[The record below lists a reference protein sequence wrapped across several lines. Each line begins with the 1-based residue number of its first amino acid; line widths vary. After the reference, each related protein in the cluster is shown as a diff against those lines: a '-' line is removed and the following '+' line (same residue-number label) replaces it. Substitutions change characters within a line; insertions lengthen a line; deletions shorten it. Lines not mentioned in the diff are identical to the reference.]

1 MSLCEGEDCKPAER
15 RDILNSGSQQ
25 ASVHTLVAHRC
36 SWEGSCREIFPDFDF
51 WLYVLNARLSSSDIC
66 GTYEKHCSAASF
78 EQQIGAWCGHS
89 SLNAAFEAT
98 RTWAQSLL
106 VSTSLPIDAR
116 KVQGL
121 ISVAN
126 CTFFKAKAAKGAP
139 LAVMSV
145 GTWDV
150 SAVTRW
156 LESIGF
162 EEFAAQFAKEKI
174 DGEVLQSLT
183 MADLQQLKMPLG
195 QAKKLLEFIVEMK
208 AHQRMS
214 QPRSTWSAGDAK
226 RLPPLLGTPDV
237 VPESNCVVIL
247 LMGPPGSGKSTIGG
261 QLAEILGGEHFDLG
275 VHLRRGSKAQPT
287 SLLINFIYEAM
298 EKGKKKMGSGPHF
311 AFVNG
316 YPRMM
321 DGFNLWEE
329 LDKVLKPSLVMVL
342 EAPDDI
348 LQVRLMERARKDEQ
362 SFEDRMAFYRAET
375 DPVIT
380 AYHDLG
386 RTRFIDAFGH
396 SINFVVA
403 SALFH
408 LQTTVVFAC
417 GEAEKYGKVC
427 DAVLGMGLPHQMS
440 CLNVDEMSGSSE
452 AVVGT
457 ILSTVKAKPGQV
469 VLLKGF
475 PRNKADLQAWRSVE
489 VLLVLDFDSGMD
501 FSGYFSRRF
510 YDGEPSTVDTIG
522 KLLQSCQPLHVAV
535 PFAAIASLR
544 NWMDSS
550 RYARWWDTRQFET
563 FLLDYVS
570 YIKGQVNKHKNSP
583 SLYVRPSECPS
594 LGAWLVWLTHLLHA
608 DSYGRFC
615 DQYLKRTVGPL
626 PPPISSGLTK
636 SLPRKQFERFSGAE
650 GFVSLE
656 PDALVS
662 TPLAFVDGLASI
674 HRAGLH
680 PLGDP
685 RALTLDMYYQRG
697 VSHEVMKLL
706 GLFYRRFLIIMGE
719 AGEDSKAGEG
729 F

>member
-1 MSLCEGEDCKPAER
+1 M
-15 RDILNSGSQQ
+15 
-25 ASVHTLVAHRC
+25 
-36 SWEGSCREIFPDFDF
+36 
-51 WLYVLNARLSSSDIC
+51 
-66 GTYEKHCSAASF
+66 
-78 EQQIGAWCGHS
+78 
-89 SLNAAFEAT
+89 
-98 RTWAQSLL
+98 
-106 VSTSLPIDAR
+106 PIDAA

-121 ISVAN
+121 IRIAN
-126 CTFFKAKAAKGAP
+126 CTCFKAKAAKVP
-139 LAVMSV
+139 LLPVMSMS
-145 GTWDV
+145 TWDL

-183 MADLQQLKMPLG
+183 MSDLQQLKMPLG
-195 QAKKLLEFIVEMK
+195 QAKKLLEFISEMK

-214 QPRSTWSAGDAK
+214 QPRSTWSAGDETK
-226 RLPPLLGTPDV
+226 RLPPLLTG
-237 VPESNCVVIL
+237 PESNCVVIL
-247 LMGPPGSGKSTIGG
+247 LMGPPGSGKSTIGD

-275 VHLRRGSKAQPT
+275 VHLRGGSKAQPA
-287 SLLINFIYEAM
+287 SLLMNFLSEAT

-321 DGFNLWEE
+321 EGFNFWEE
-329 LDKVLKPSLVMVL
+329 LEKVLKPSLVMVL

-362 SFEDRMAFYRAET
+362 PFEERMEFYRADTE
-375 DPVIT
+375 PVIT

-386 RTRFIDAFGH
+386 RTRFIDASGH

-417 GEAEKYGKVC
+417 GEPEKYGKVC
-427 DAVLGMGLPHQMS
+427 DAVVGMGLPNQMS

-457 ILSTVKAKPGQV
+457 ILSTVKGKPGQV

-475 PRNKADLQAWRSVE
+475 PRNNADLKAWRSVE

-501 FSGYFSRRF
+501 FSGYFSRTFR
-510 YDGEPSTVDTIG
+510 DGGSPSTVDTIS

-550 RYARWWDTRQFET
+550 RYAQWWDTRQFEA
-563 FLLDYVS
+563 FRVDYVS
-570 YIKGQVNKHKNSP
+570 YMKGQVKKHKKYP
-583 SLYVRPSECPS
+583 SLYVRPSESPS

-608 DSYGRFC
+608 DSYSSFC
-615 DQYLKRTVGPL
+615 DHYLERTVGPL

-636 SLPRKQFERFSGAE
+636 SLPRTKFVKYSGAE

-656 PDALVS
+656 IDALVS

-719 AGEDSKAGEG
+719 AGEDSKAGED